1 MSLGVLTLGA
11 AATLA
16 AVAWGPDAP
25 SAGGLS
31 FEVVR
36 GPGAESCPD
45 EEALRARAASHLAHP
60 FGSPGAPVAD
70 RVSIE
75 IVRSERGYLATVSAL
90 GFEGGTRRLVDTG
103 EDCAGLAEALT
114 LMLSLIADGRPLPAA
129 KPPMLPEPA
138 RPSRPWELGAGAL
151 GATGILGAPSLG
163 ITLDV
168 TWHPWPRIASGITA
182 LWMPSRGIQRGP
194 GQSQVSLVAGLASVC
209 WGILPFGGRSFPAL
223 CGLMGAGA
231 LHGESTG
238 YLDARSLWRPWLT
251 AGASVSLG
259 IRLHRRLTLALDAGR
274 LFSLRDEQFTIGGL
288 GQIYQS
294 GDPGWT
300 GTAEILLRI
309 P

>member
-1 MSLGVLTLGA
+1 MSLGVLTLGV

-31 FEVVR
+31 FDLVR
-36 GPGAESCPD
+36 GPGAELCPD
-45 EEALRARAASHLAHP
+45 EEALRVRAASRLEHP
-60 FGSPGAPVAD
+60 LGSPRAPVAD

-75 IVRSERGYLATVSAL
+75 IVRTERGYLATVSAL
-90 GFEGGTRRLVDTG
+90 GFEGGTRRLVDAG

-129 KPPMLPEPA
+129 KPSTLTEPA
-138 RPSRPWELGAGAL
+138 RPTRPWEVGAGAL
-151 GATGILGAPSLG
+151 GAIGILGAPSLG
-163 ITLDV
+163 ITLDAI
-168 TWHPWPRIASGITA
+168 WHPWPRIASGITA
-182 LWMPSRGIQRGP
+182 LWMPDRGIQRGP
-194 GQSQVSLVAGLASVC
+194 GQSQVSLVAGLVSAC
-209 WGILPFGGRSFPAL
+209 WGILPFGGRGFPAL

-231 LHGESTG
+231 LHGEATR
-238 YLDARSLWRPWLT
+238 YLDARSLWRPWLM

-259 IRLHRRLTLALDAGR
+259 IRLHRRLNLALHAGR

-288 GQIYQS
+288 GQVYQS
-294 GDPGWT
+294 GDPGWM
-300 GTAEILLRI
+300 GRAAVLLRI

>member
-1 MSLGVLTLGA
+1 M
-11 AATLA
+11 A
-16 AVAWGPDAP
+16 AVAWSPDAP

-31 FEVVR
+31 FNLVR
-36 GPGAESCPD
+36 GAGAELCPD
-45 EEALRARAASHLAHP
+45 EEALSARVASHLAHP
-60 FGSPGAPVAD
+60 LGSSGAPVAD
-70 RVSIE
+70 RVSVE
-75 IVRSERGYLATVSAL
+75 IVRTERGYLATVSAL

-114 LMLSLIADGRPLPAA
+114 LMLSLIADGRPLPVA
-129 KPPMLPEPA
+129 KPPTLTEPV
-138 RPSRPWELGAGAL
+138 RPIRPWELGAGAL

-168 TWHPWPRIASGITA
+168 IWHPWPRIASGITA
-182 LWMPSRGIQRGP
+182 LWMPDRGIPRGP
-194 GQSQVSLVAGLASVC
+194 GQSQISLVAGLASVC

-231 LHGESTG
+231 LHGESNG

-251 AGASVSLG
+251 AGVSVSIG
-259 IRLHRRLTLALDAGR
+259 IRLHRRLTLSLDAGH

-300 GTAEILLRI
+300 GTAEALLRI